1 MCSGKFPTVS
11 IYVNV
16 TTYLGSPRSRS
27 LTSTPPRRPGW
38 LTEPKAKRQRAI
50 NKADERITVRHP
62 ASMPTDSGST
72 FRPTKFPPSAAAA
85 AASARFELGEADETE
100 CMVVC
105 GAEAEVREVLSRAP
119 AQVSSSAS
127 AEYAWIGT
135 SGLSPFAQLGDIYG
149 RATVI
154 FCNLNTLAQ
163 SERVIFT
170 PRPRPLSQLTD
181 IQCCCGM
188 AGERVL

>member
-1 MCSGKFPTVS
+1 
-11 IYVNV
+11 
-16 TTYLGSPRSRS
+16 
-27 LTSTPPRRPGW
+27 
-38 LTEPKAKRQRAI
+38 
-50 NKADERITVRHP
+50 
-62 ASMPTDSGST
+62 MPTDSGST

-85 AASARFELGEADETE
+85 AASARFELGEADEKE

-105 GAEAEVREVLSRAP
+105 GAEAEVREVLSRTP
-119 AQVSSSAS
+119 AQVSLSAS

-135 SGLSPFAQLGDIYG
+135 SGFSPFAQLGDIYG

-154 FCNLNTLAQ
+154 FCNLNTLAR
-163 SERVIFT
+163 ERVIFT

-188 AGERVL
+188 AGERLL

>member
-11 IYVNV
+11 IYVKV
-16 TTYLGSPRSRS
+16 TTYSYEKPKSFPDFH
-27 LTSTPPRRPGW
+27 PPDG
-38 LTEPKAKRQRAI
+38 TETIHSAI
-50 NKADERITVRHP
+50 NKADERTTVLHP

-85 AASARFELGEADETE
+85 AASARFELGEADEKE

-105 GAEAEVREVLSRAP
+105 GAEAEVREVLSRTP
-119 AQVSSSAS
+119 AQVSLSAS

-163 SERVIFT
+163 ASV
-170 PRPRPLSQLTD
+170 
-181 IQCCCGM
+181 
-188 AGERVL
+188 

>member
-1 MCSGKFPTVS
+1 MCAPGSSLQFLSMSRLYLLLRSTRKSFPDFH
-11 IYVNV
+11 
-16 TTYLGSPRSRS
+16 P
-27 LTSTPPRRPGW
+27 
-38 LTEPKAKRQRAI
+38 LTELKRQSAI
-50 NKADERITVRHP
+50 NKADERITVLHP

-105 GAEAEVREVLSRAP
+105 GAEAEVREVLSRTP
-119 AQVSSSAS
+119 VQVSLSAS

-154 FCNLNTLAQ
+154 FCNLKTHWRA
-163 SERVIFT
+163 SV
-170 PRPRPLSQLTD
+170 
-181 IQCCCGM
+181 
-188 AGERVL
+188 